1 MKSENCYKKSAG
13 GQKVNYLIQNEI
25 ELIITTFLQEN
36 EPLTRARAI
45 LQQIATPNAEL
56 PNINAGSLNQRIAKS
71 KKILNYQQTTL
82 SKIIISLK
90 YVGYY

>member
-45 LQQIATPNAEL
+45 L
-56 PNINAGSLNQRIAKS
+56 
-71 KKILNYQQTTL
+71 
-82 SKIIISLK
+82 
-90 YVGYY
+90 